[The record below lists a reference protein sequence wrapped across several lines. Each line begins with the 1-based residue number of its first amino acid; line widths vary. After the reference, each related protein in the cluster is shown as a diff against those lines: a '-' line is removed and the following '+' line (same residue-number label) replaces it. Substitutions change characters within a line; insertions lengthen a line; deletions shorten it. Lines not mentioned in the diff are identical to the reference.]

1 MAQRIVWTEAAWDD
15 LEATAEYI
23 AKDSRRYAAA
33 LVREAKGVARSLASL
48 SQRGRVVP
56 ELSDPSLRE
65 LFVRNHR
72 LIYQVMPDA
81 VYIVGFIHGSRDLWS
96 LWGREQRT

>member
-1 MAQRIVWTEAAWDD
+1 MAQRVIWTEAAWND

-33 LVREAKGVARSLASL
+33 LVREVKSVARSLRSL

-56 ELSDPSLRE
+56 EFSDPSLRE
-65 LFVRNHR
+65 LFVRKPAH
-72 LIYQVMPDA
+72 L
-81 VYIVGFIHGSRDLWS
+81 
-96 LWGREQRT
+96 